1 MSLPQAI
8 VLGIVQGLT
17 EYLPISSSAH
27 LVLVPW
33 ALGWEFE
40 PNAAFAF
47 DVLVQLGTLLAV
59 IVYFWKDLA
68 QMLRAVWT
76 ALRGR
81 QAARDPYARLAV
93 WIVLGTIPAVLA
105 GVALRDAVEAAF
117 GNAVA
122 TSAFLLLTAALLLAA
137 ERIGKRLH
145 ALESLSWKDALWVG
159 LAQALSIFPGISRSG
174 ATISA
179 GMLRDLDRPAAAR
192 FSFLLSIPVMI
203 GAGSLALTDLAALP
217 SAAAYRPAL
226 IVGFLSAAIVG
237 YASIRWMLGFVTR
250 HSLSIFSAYC
260 AFIGLLGLA
269 LGLLRGG

>member
-1 MSLPQAI
+1 
-8 VLGIVQGLT
+8 
-17 EYLPISSSAH
+17 
-27 LVLVPW
+27 
-33 ALGWEFE
+33 
-40 PNAAFAF
+40 
-47 DVLVQLGTLLAV
+47 V
-59 IVYFWKDLA
+59 IVYFWKDLL
-68 QMLRAVWT
+68 QMLLAVWD
-76 ALRGR
+76 ARRGR
-81 QAARDPYARLAV
+81 QPARNPYARLAL

-105 GVALRDAVEAAF
+105 GVTLRDAVEAAF

-122 TSAFLLLTAALLLAA
+122 TSACLLLTAALLLVA
-137 ERIGKRLH
+137 ERIGKRLQP
-145 ALESLSWKDALWVG
+145 LESLTWKDALWVG

-203 GAGSLALTDLAALP
+203 GAGTLALIDLAALP
-217 SAAAYRPAL
+217 SAAAYSPAL

-250 HSLSIFSAYC
+250 HSLAIFSAYC
-260 AFIGLLGLA
+260 AIIGLLGLA